1 VHVVD
6 DGHALNGPRDATPP
20 VAASSRGRGQGHG
33 QALVEFAFIFP
44 LIALIA
50 FGFIDIGRAVFSYNT
65 LTNAARE
72 AARVAAV
79 NQLDPA
85 DPPWE
90 CHADRPVEDPADPHW
105 TFRGCAMS
113 AGRTVGV
120 DGAEVTVAYAAPP
133 GVTLECQ
140 LELNVGCIVSI
151 TVVSDFVPI
160 TPVAGQLIGPI
171 SMSATSQMPIER
183 LFPDQ

>member
-1 VHVVD
+1 MYVD
-6 DGHALNGPRDATPP
+6 DDGDAVRTGPGA
-20 VAASSRGRGQGHG
+20 GRRERG

-85 DPPWE
+85 VAPWE
-90 CHADRPVEDPADPHW
+90 CFADHPVEDPLDPHW

-113 AGRTVGV
+113 AGRTLGV
-120 DGAEVTVAYAAPP
+120 EGSDVTIDYAAPP
-133 GVTLECQ
+133 GATLECET
-140 LELNVGCIVSI
+140 ELNVGCIATI
-151 TVVSDFVPI
+151 TVTSDFIPI